1 MFCPRCATQ
10 NKPDQKFCRGC
21 GLSLAS
27 VRLAIEG
34 KVDEAAATL
43 EKDVESI
50 ASGALTLIIFVFIA
64 LIASIFSAGSAAF
77 NLILGLLIGGTL
89 IYKGFK
95 RTNQTIKL
103 ISAQEALAGRGK
115 SPLSQS
121 SVIEAEQDIP
131 ALISVPDTDPLI
143 STPAPGSIAE
153 HTTYELKQP
162 EPRQ

>member
-21 GLSLAS
+21 GLSLS
-27 VRLAIEG
+27 GVRLAIEG

-50 ASGALTLIIFVFIA
+50 ASGALTLVIFVFIA

-89 IYKGFK
+89 IYRGFK

-103 ISAQEALAGRGK
+103 ISTQEASAGRGN
-115 SPLSQS
+115 SQPS
-121 SVIEAEQDIP
+121 QPSVIEAGQDAP
-131 ALISVPDTDPLI
+131 ALISAPDTDPLI
-143 STPAPGSIAE
+143 PAPAPGSVAE
-153 HTTYELKQP
+153 HTTLELKQP
-162 EPRQ
+162 EPRR